1 MIIIYTLLVLIIFI
15 CGLAIGY
22 IVLYNKLQHYTTK
35 VDQAESI
42 IDDTLRKRYDLAI
55 NAANIIEKSIK
66 DKKKIFKELRSFKD
80 LAISN
85 FDFDRKLNENVE
97 LIKQVRF
104 DYDELKENKELK
116 TTINELKNT
125 SEKLEAAK
133 SFYNKYTNKLN
144 DLIRKF
150 PINIIAKMHNIEIRL
165 FFDGKDMH
173 DDIVDDFKL

>member
-66 DKKKIFKELRSFKD
+66 DKKKVFKD
-80 LAISN
+80 LRSYKDLSIST

-97 LIKQVRF
+97 LIKQIRF
-104 DYDELKENKELK
+104 DYDELKDNKELK
-116 TTINELKNT
+116 TIINELKNT

-133 SFYNKYTNKLN
+133 SFYNKYTNVLN

-150 PINIIAKMHNIEIRL
+150 PANIIAKMHNIEIRL

>member
-42 IDDTLRKRYDLAI
+42 IDDTLRKRYDLTI
-55 NAANIIEKSIK
+55 NAANIIEKNIK
-66 DKKKIFKELRSFKD
+66 DKKKVFKD
-80 LAISN
+80 LRSYKDLSIST

-97 LIKQVRF
+97 LIKQIRF
-104 DYDELKENKELK
+104 DYDELKDNKELK
-116 TTINELKNT
+116 TIINELKNT

-133 SFYNKYTNKLN
+133 SFYNKYTNILN

-150 PINIIAKMHNIEIRL
+150 PANIIAKMHNIEIRL

>member
-22 IVLYNKLQHYTTK
+22 IVLYNKIQHYTTK

-66 DKKKIFKELRSFKD
+66 DKKKIFKELRSFKN
-80 LAISN
+80 LSISN

-104 DYDELKENKELK
+104 DYDELKDVKELK
-116 TTINELKNT
+116 TTINELKST

-173 DDIVDDFKL
+173 DDVIDDFKL

>member
-1 MIIIYTLLVLIIFI
+1 MIIIYTLLILIIFI

-22 IVLYNKLQHYTTK
+22 IILYNKLQHYTTK

-55 NAANIIEKSIK
+55 NAANIIEKNLK
-66 DKKKIFKELRSFKD
+66 DKKKIFKELRSLKD
-80 LAISN
+80 GPISN
-85 FDFDRKLNENVE
+85 FDFDRKLNESVE

-104 DYDELKENKELK
+104 DYEDLKENKELK
-116 TTINELKNT
+116 TIINELKNT
-125 SEKLEAAK
+125 KEKLEASK

-150 PINIIAKMHNIEIRL
+150 PVNIIAKMHNIEIRL